1 MPPTALRAPRG
12 ERRGLLVLTV
22 GAGAVL
28 LRALPHRPG
37 GLVPMCLNARGS
49 SCSFRASPR
58 GTGRFDDYEADGHNS
73 AARRRGELTHAR
85 GSLRLSRAIEARRRL
100 NTRRAAGSRTET
112 HPHGPS
118 DPRYAYL
125 TRSHD

>member
-58 GTGRFDDYEADGHNS
+58 GTGRLDDDEADGTQ
-73 AARRRGELTHAR
+73 L
-85 GSLRLSRAIEARRRL
+85 GSTQAWR
-100 NTRRAAGSRTET
+100 AGSRPGITAGLSGNRRQT
-112 HPHGPS
+112 TTAQRASG
-118 DPRYAYL
+118 
-125 TRSHD
+125 